1 MTPSIDT
8 VTERGASEDEYARN
22 MLRPDNYALFD
33 AVRNR
38 LNAKPYEPIDSIA
51 AEVGVTV
58 DQLCRWVIGFSEKHR
73 ERAQR
78 VPYQSKAFAPIAQ
91 PRSKGAGSDWAQSEN
106 IRRMKAWKKQRD
118 GARAAREAIE
128 Q

>member
-1 MTPSIDT
+1 MD
-8 VTERGASEDEYARN
+8 DYARN

-58 DQLCRWVIGFSEKHR
+58 DQLCRWVISFSEKKR
-73 ERAQR
+73 PKA
-78 VPYQSKAFAPIAQ
+78 PYQSPKFAALDQ
-91 PRSKGAGSDWAQSEN
+91 PRKNGGGGDWGQSEN
-106 IRRMKAWKKQRD
+106 IRRMKAWSKARE
-118 GARAAREAIE
+118 GARAAREAMNDA
-128 Q
+128 